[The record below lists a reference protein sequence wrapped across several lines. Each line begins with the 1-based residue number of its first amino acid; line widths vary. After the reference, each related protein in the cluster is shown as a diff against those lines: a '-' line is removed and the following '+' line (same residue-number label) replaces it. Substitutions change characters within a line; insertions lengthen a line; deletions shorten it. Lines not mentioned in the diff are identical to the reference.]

1 MGDFLKKDEGY
12 YYHPIEGEGNDKT
25 SAVAYFVLLVDEGVD
40 AEADYEV
47 ERNHLEAG
55 EVRK

>member
-25 SAVAYFVLLVDEGVD
+25 SAVAYFVLLIYKRVYT
-40 AEADYEV
+40 EADHEI

-55 EVRK
+55 EV